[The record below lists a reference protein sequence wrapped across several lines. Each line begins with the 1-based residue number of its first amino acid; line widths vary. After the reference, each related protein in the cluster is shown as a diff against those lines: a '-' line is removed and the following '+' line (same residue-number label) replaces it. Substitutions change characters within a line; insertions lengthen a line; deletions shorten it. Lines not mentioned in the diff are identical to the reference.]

1 MLSLI
6 SVVGKRRVSAQ
17 VATMSA
23 VCGLLSSETE
33 NWGDNNLKGGP
44 IKKEPFPVQLITLI

>member
-1 MLSLI
+1 
-6 SVVGKRRVSAQ
+6 
-17 VATMSA
+17 MSA